1 MKERRQL
8 TIGIHLDKYNSLSEK
23 KAALEEALGQKVDW
37 GTYLLMLASQKT
49 LNESVAALHDSEE
62 DEVNPDDFVE
72 MTPWVTKEE
81 VEEIVRSA
89 VDTIVKELRRRVH
102 ETEGLSEESDNKP

>member
-49 LNESVAALHDSEE
+49 LNESVATLHDSEGEEANPE
-62 DEVNPDDFVE
+62 DFEEIPS
-72 MTPWVTKEE
+72 WVTKEE
-81 VEEIVRSA
+81 VEEIVRNA
-89 VDTIVKELRRRVH
+89 VDTIITELRRRVH
-102 ETEGLSEESDNKP
+102 ETEGLSENNDNKP